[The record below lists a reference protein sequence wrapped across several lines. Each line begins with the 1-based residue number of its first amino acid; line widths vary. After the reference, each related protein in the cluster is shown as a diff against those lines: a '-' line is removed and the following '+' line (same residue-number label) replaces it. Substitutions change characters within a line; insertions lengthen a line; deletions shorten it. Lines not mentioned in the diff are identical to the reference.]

1 MSDYSK
7 HLNTVE
13 IDQWF
18 WSLGKNNVASLP
30 KAQTVQEYAQSV
42 PENFKFSVKV
52 PNSIT
57 LTHLYNRNKNTPL
70 VENPHFLSHSL
81 FSAFIETLKP
91 MWSKLGPIM
100 FQFEYLNKQ
109 KIPAF
114 EIFIERLAQFF
125 TQLPTDFQYGIETRN
140 PNYINQKYFQF
151 LNSQNLH
158 HVFLQGY
165 YMPSIFQIFRN
176 YQGYI
181 KDLTVV
187 RLHGPDRKGM
197 EQKTKSVWNKIIA
210 PQDDDLKEL
219 TNMLQI
225 LFNKNVAV
233 YLNVNNHYEGSAPM
247 TIKRINSLLK

>member
-1 MSDYSK
+1 MAAAALSCTKMGARPGIPTLSEVESFLNTAWYILAEELLTLRIGTCSWKYESWKGIFYSKDAHQNYLSDYSK

-165 YMPSIFQIFRN
+165 
-176 YQGYI
+176 
-181 KDLTVV
+181 
-187 RLHGPDRKGM
+187 
-197 EQKTKSVWNKIIA
+197 
-210 PQDDDLKEL
+210 
-219 TNMLQI
+219 
-225 LFNKNVAV
+225 
-233 YLNVNNHYEGSAPM
+233 
-247 TIKRINSLLK
+247 